1 MCHPGHP
8 LVFSALLANV
18 HCAAALAPKCWSFMG
33 LWSATW
39 KYSSFQL
46 QYYLGF
52 AATVNIMKSHAE
64 STALKHFF
72 FSEMATELTKMQFS

>member
-8 LVFSALLANV
+8 FVFSALLKNA
-18 HCAAALAPKCWSFMG
+18 HCTAALGPGCWSFTR
-33 LWSATW
+33 LCSATW

-52 AATVNIMKSHAE
+52 AATVNIMKSHTE
-64 STALKHFF
+64 STTPKLFF
-72 FSEMATELTKMQFS
+72 FSEMATELTKMQFK